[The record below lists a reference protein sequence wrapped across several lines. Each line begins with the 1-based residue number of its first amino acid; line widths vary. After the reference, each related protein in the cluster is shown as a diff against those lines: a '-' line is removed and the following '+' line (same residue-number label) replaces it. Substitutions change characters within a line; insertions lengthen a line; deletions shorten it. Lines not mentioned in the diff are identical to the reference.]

1 MTTTRGILTLSTAIL
16 LLVTLGCG
24 GATQEPATDAA
35 ATDVPATPHPVIV
48 VAIDGLRADHVRC
61 ASGGPSD
68 TPHLDA
74 LASESACF
82 EQAFTQSPDLFP
94 ALASLLTGTYPTTH
108 SLDEAGDVLPLE
120 AETVAEAASAAGVPT
135 AAFLLGEAGGAAA
148 GLDQGF
154 GTFELGPTPVVGAL
168 DWIRNRADAPFMVL
182 LAGWS
187 AARLDPPE
195 DGPQQPEGFSQR
207 VQEVLASRGG
217 DDPKLL
223 EEADLE
229 YARTAAR
236 AHLARIDA
244 TLGEL
249 RASLAELGLDERAT
263 LVVTGTAGFAM
274 QEHDDLLQESLY
286 PAVVR
291 VPLLIRLPGGAL
303 AGPVSKV
310 VEVLDLAPTVA
321 DLLAVEPPAA
331 MQASSLLPLTAGGGT
346 PPYVAFGERA
356 GRRFVA
362 MGGYQMVADADG
374 ANPELFHLT
383 ADPLGL
389 EDLAAEEPGRVE
401 VLQEH
406 LEAWD
411 AMVHAASLDPEKRTE
426 ELDDATLEQLKSLG
440 YIQ

>member
-1 MTTTRGILTLSTAIL
+1 MTTTRGILTFSTVAL
-16 LLVTLGCG
+16 LLAALGCG
-24 GATQEPATDAA
+24 GATGQPDTEQTAA
-35 ATDVPATPHPVIV
+35 GLPATPHAVIV
-48 VAIDGLRADHVRC
+48 VAVDGLRADHVRC
-61 ASGGPSD
+61 APGGPSD

-74 LASESACF
+74 LAAESACF
-82 EQAFTQSPDLFP
+82 EQAFTQSPALLP

-108 SLDEAGDVLPLE
+108 SLDEPGDGLPLE

-135 AAFLLGEAGGAAA
+135 AAFLHGAPDGAAA

-154 GTFELGPTPVVGAL
+154 GAFERSATPLVPALG
-168 DWIRNRADAPFMVL
+168 WIRDHAEASFLVL
-182 LAGWS
+182 VGGWS
-187 AARLDPPE
+187 AARLEPPE
-195 DGPQQPEGFSQR
+195 DGPQPPEGFSER
-207 VQEVLASRGG
+207 MREVLASRGG
-217 DDPKLL
+217 DDRALL
-223 EEADLE
+223 GEADLE
-229 YARTAAR
+229 YARSAYR

-244 TLGEL
+244 RLGEL
-249 RASLAELGLDERAT
+249 LASLAELGLDERAT
-263 LVVTGTAGFAM
+263 LVVTGTSGIAM
-274 QEHDDLLQESLY
+274 QEHGDLLQETLY

-291 VPLLIRLPGGAL
+291 VPLMIRLPGGAL

-321 DLLAVEPPAA
+321 DLLAVEAPPA
-331 MQASSLLPLTAGGGT
+331 MQASSLLPLVAGGGT
-346 PPYVAFGERA
+346 PPYIAFGERP

-374 ANPELFHLT
+374 GSPELFHLT

-389 EDLAAEEPGRVE
+389 EDVAGGEPNRTE